1 MDPQPG
7 TPGPRPQPVLRAA
20 QVSAVAT
27 WATALLVGY
36 LARRGLLVPEELEGP
51 IADLIAV
58 GIVAAVGA
66 LGALWA
72 AIRARAKVTPLEKP
86 QQADGTPL
94 RPRPPVPPPATRPD
108 HPRPRPWPGAP
119 GDGGIIR
126 TPYPPQLQN
135 DDTDVLPVVDVAAL
149 RREYRLD

>member
-7 TPGPRPQPVLRAA
+7 TSGPRPQPVLRAA

-36 LARRGLLVPEELEGP
+36 LARHGLLVPDELEGP

-72 AIRARAKVTPLEKP
+72 AIRARAKVTPLQQP

-94 RPRPPVPPPATRPD
+94 RPRPPAPPPATRPD
-108 HPRPRPWPGAP
+108 QLRARPAP
-119 GDGGIIR
+119 TDDARAIG

-135 DDTDVLPVVDVAAL
+135 DDTDVLPVVDVDAL
-149 RREYRLD
+149 RREYHLD